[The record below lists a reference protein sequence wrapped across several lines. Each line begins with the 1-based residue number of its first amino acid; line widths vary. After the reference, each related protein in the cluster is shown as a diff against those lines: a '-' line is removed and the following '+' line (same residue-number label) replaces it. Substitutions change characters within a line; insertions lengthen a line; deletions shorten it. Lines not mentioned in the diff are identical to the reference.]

1 MFDKYDKM
9 YAEHI
14 AAAVPERKN
23 HIAWLS
29 QSELRMQEPN
39 VSTDA
44 IGAMQFDCDHQV
56 NPYRLNEAYLEAARQ
71 NGVELF
77 LNTKIV
83 GIEKNG
89 NRISAVKTEQGRL
102 ACKAV
107 VNSAGAWA
115 ETISKWATGYPLP
128 VFPVK
133 GQVIITEKLPKV
145 LNGCLTTSDCY
156 IAQKDNG
163 EILIGSTTE
172 EKGFDVTNDIKYI
185 KQLGMGAIKSLP
197 ILKDMN
203 IKRCWAGLRPG
214 SPDELPILGSVPGIE
229 GYFNACGHFR
239 TGILTSAI
247 TGKVMNQIIR
257 GLEPEID
264 IAPFSYSR
272 FLNTSGEMK
281 ANYQLEHAL

>member
-1 MFDKYDKM
+1 
-9 YAEHI
+9 
-14 AAAVPERKN
+14 
-23 HIAWLS
+23 
-29 QSELRMQEPN
+29 
-39 VSTDA
+39 
-44 IGAMQFDCDHQV
+44 
-56 NPYRLNEAYLEAARQ
+56 
-71 NGVELF
+71 
-77 LNTKIV
+77 
-83 GIEKNG
+83 
-89 NRISAVKTEQGRL
+89 
-102 ACKAV
+102 
-107 VNSAGAWA
+107 
-115 ETISKWATGYPLP
+115 

-133 GQVIITEKLPKV
+133 GQVIVTEKLPKV

-214 SPDELPILGSVPGIE
+214 SPDELPILGSVPGVE

-257 GLEPEID
+257 GLKPEID